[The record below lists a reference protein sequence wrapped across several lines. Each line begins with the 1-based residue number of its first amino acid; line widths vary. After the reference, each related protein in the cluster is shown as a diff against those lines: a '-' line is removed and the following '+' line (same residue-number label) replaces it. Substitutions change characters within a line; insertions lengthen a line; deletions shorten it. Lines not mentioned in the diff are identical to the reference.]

1 MKFSFLQLTYCLF
14 VLSFINLQAAIAN
27 PYHYTNLSKQDWGNE
42 SVNTLY
48 KEKDKFLWIGTNKG
62 VYKYN
67 GNDFYL
73 YKKGLTASVHE
84 KYTHKIFVDNQH
96 RLYILTDG
104 GVGLYNQE
112 KDEFEFALP
121 DRLYQKTIFFS
132 ACQFRQGILLG
143 GREEIVLYHYATR
156 KVTSVYRLPQDQ
168 KQYYIKNL
176 FKISDHEIVF
186 NVADRIQI
194 LNLLNHQL
202 SDIQCPSTISS
213 LIVDHDNK
221 IWVGCYHKGLYQVN
235 IKDKSVIPVTS
246 YNRSYNHESILCM
259 EKSDSLLW
267 IGTDGGGV
275 NILNF
280 RNFSVQKLHH
290 IMGHSQSF
298 PSNVVKSLYWDN
310 DGTMWTG
317 SIRNGVTA
325 VRNSNIKSYTE
336 VPDNNKYGPIDPTI
350 LSFHQD
356 TAPNKVWIGTDGGGL
371 DLFNLYD
378 RTFTHYPSTKG
389 MKVVSVT
396 DYDDQHLLLSLYQ
409 NGLRLFN
416 KNTGKTQPFHL
427 KDKKLESQLFYDTKC
442 LRLYKESPHTILILI
457 DRIYRLDLR
466 SNEIKCIR
474 SQYLKTNGDYIYG
487 GTYQNTIMLYNSK
500 NLYALDKGS
509 DTIRNI
515 RETPKDEFINSVTTD
530 SHGRI
535 WMGTNRGFSS
545 TDITGTSLH
554 PIPSNLFTE
563 ISLVFADHQGR
574 VWLASGKRLFAYI
587 IAHKSFVLLGE
598 SDGVL
603 PHVFLTNSCLRTQQ
617 NDIFLGGIKGFVM
630 IDSSFQLN
638 KFNPAVV
645 NLLSFKI
652 DDKTIMPS
660 SKETIPSIEVE
671 YGSKFV
677 EFKVETTRD
686 DILRPKIYKY
696 EIKGANEQTV
706 ITYSPTFRFSS
717 FVPGKSEV
725 YVSCGT
731 REGTWG
737 KTVQLAE
744 IKFLAPWYQ
753 SPWFY
758 TLLFVLLL
766 LLIFLSFRSI
776 IKRTEQQ
783 LKFKLEEK
791 EKEMYAEKVH
801 FLININHELRTPLTL
816 INGPLQRI
824 LKNMPSSSN
833 IYDTIFKIYRQTEH
847 MKDLLNMV
855 LDLRKM
861 EEGKS
866 TLNIQPHQ
874 VNPWIKNIV
883 DNFTFND
890 ENYKITIQTELDE
903 QIQPVCFDQAK
914 CEIVLTNFIANAIK
928 HSPSESCILI
938 KSEITASHMLRISVT
953 DYGPGIQNIHPDLLF
968 KRFYQGDNESQGSGI
983 GLSYSKLLID
993 LHQGTIGAE
1002 NNKNT
1007 AGATFFFEIPL
1018 HLKAGKVECE
1028 SKPYINDLFTCNNIT
1043 DKNLLTEHST
1053 KYITLQ
1059 KTLLIVDDNSELTDF
1074 LKESFEKEFK
1084 EILVAYNGQM
1094 ALQMICEKLPDVIIS
1109 DVMMP
1114 KMDGYELCR
1123 QIKSNLKTSHIPF
1136 ILLTARNEL
1145 QGKLQ
1150 GYKMGADAY
1159 VAKPFETDILYE
1171 IINSQ
1176 LLIRENIKQ
1185 KYLQHTVL
1193 VEPQTDTFSQI
1204 DEDFLLK
1211 LNKIITDHISNPA
1224 LDIPFVCSEIGMSKA
1239 SLYNKLKALTDM
1251 SCNEYINKIKLERA
1265 IILVKSTNKSFTEI
1279 ANETGF
1285 SNSKYFSTCFKQYTG
1300 VTPTQYR
1307 KDNKPVNL

>member
-1 MKFSFLQLTYCLF
+1 MKISFIKLICNISLLF
-14 VLSFINLQAAIAN
+14 VICMQNADAN
-27 PYHYTNLSKQDWGNE
+27 QYNYTTLSKQDWINE
-42 SVNTLY
+42 PINTLY
-48 KEKDKFLWIGTNKG
+48 KESDKFLWIGTSKG

-67 GNDFYL
+67 GNDFIL
-73 YKKGLTASVHE
+73 YKNGKTASVHE
-84 KYTHKIFVDNQH
+84 RYTHKIFTDNNHQ
-96 RLYILTDG
+96 LYILSEG
-104 GVGLYNQE
+104 GIGIYNQA
-112 KDEFEFALP
+112 KDEFEYAFS
-121 DRLYQKTIFFS
+121 DSLYQKKTFFS
-132 ACQFRQGILLG
+132 ACQLKQGILFG
-143 GREEIVLYHYATR
+143 GREEIIFYNYNTGKITPIYHLPSNQNQHNIRNLY
-156 KVTSVYRLPQDQ
+156 
-168 KQYYIKNL
+168 
-176 FKISDHEIVF
+176 KISDHEIVF

-202 SDIQCPSTISS
+202 SDIRCPSTISS

-235 IKDKSVIPVTS
+235 LRDKSVIPVTS

-325 VRNSNIKSYTE
+325 VRNNNIKSYGE
-336 VPDNNKYGPIDPTI
+336 VPYNNKYGPIDPTI
-350 LSFHQD
+350 LSFHQEKD
-356 TAPNKVWIGTDGGGL
+356 LNEVWIGTDGGGI
-371 DLFNLYD
+371 DKFHLYH
-378 RTFTHYPSTKG
+378 RTFTHYPLTKG
-389 MKVVSVT
+389 MKVVSIV
-396 DYDDQHLLLSLYQ
+396 DYDNQHLLLSLYQ

-416 KNTGKTQPFHL
+416 KSTGETQPFHL
-427 KDKKLESQLFYDTKC
+427 KNEKLESQLFYDTRC
-442 LRLYKESPHTILILI
+442 LHLYKESPNSILILI
-457 DRIYRLDLR
+457 DKIYRLDLR
-466 SNEIKCIR
+466 TNNVTCINSKSR
-474 SQYLKTNGDYIYG
+474 KANGDYLYG
-487 GTYQNTIMLYNSK
+487 GTCHNTIILYNKK
-500 NLYALDKGS
+500 NIYALKKESDVINIIAQLPKG
-509 DTIRNI
+509 
-515 RETPKDEFINSVTTD
+515 EFINSVTTD
-530 SHGRI
+530 CNGRI
-535 WMGTNRGFSS
+535 WLGTKQGLSYV
-545 TDITGTSLH
+545 DISQSIIH
-554 PIPSNLFTE
+554 PIPSNLFTD

-574 VWLASGKRLFAYI
+574 VWLAAGKELFSYI
-587 IAHKSFVLLGE
+587 TANKSFVLLGE

-603 PHVFLTNSCLRTQQ
+603 PNVFLKNSCLRTQQ
-617 NDIFLGGIKGFVM
+617 NDIFLGGINGFIM
-630 IDSSFQLN
+630 IDHSFQLK